1 LKTNAV
7 HFCFLS
13 KRTPKCDSLKRCF
26 KSGIINPNGKMKRAL
41 KQQRSKVC
49 TNRYRRRVFATN
61 IFSAM
66 QMCARQSMNQIATS
80 K

>member
-1 LKTNAV
+1 MSSVKANKPNGVSAV
-7 HFCFLS
+7 LS
-13 KRTPKCDSLKRCF
+13 SLKRCF